1 MRWQPHMFLRNAKR
15 ATLQHK
21 KIVYFE
27 LFLGSR
33 RVKNRSILAYV
44 RILRSRE
51 TPKEPKYTVFFYIE
65 ISFDGFLRNFR
76 SW

>member
-33 RVKNRSILAYV
+33 RVKNRSILGVCEDFEVERNAKRAKIY
-44 RILRSRE
+44 
-51 TPKEPKYTVFFYIE
+51 
-65 ISFDGFLRNFR
+65 GFLLYRNLFR
-76 SW
+76 WILA